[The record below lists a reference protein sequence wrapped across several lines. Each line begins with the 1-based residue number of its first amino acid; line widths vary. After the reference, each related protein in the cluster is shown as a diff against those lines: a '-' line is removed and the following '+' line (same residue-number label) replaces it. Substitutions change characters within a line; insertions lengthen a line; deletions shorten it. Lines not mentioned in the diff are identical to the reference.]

1 MRHMAEKLVPKEK
14 EWSFEDIR
22 REVEQTSSKLKL
34 SDGGSKG
41 CSLVARCAL
50 RAGDVVL
57 AERPFFEGNVQAKHS
72 EQVYS
77 QAVLAKM
84 NGKDGHPDGEAA
96 PEDFQEDCLH
106 PRSPLMDCVAA
117 ILLCK
122 QQLVASQGGCDAKA
136 LLKLQ
141 KICALFQSPVQS
153 TTDHREVDDL
163 WGALKP
169 ELQKSTSREELG
181 DILQILGGNRFG
193 QGKRGIHLL
202 FAGSMFEHSC
212 LPNCFLGT
220 WDSDSIDTLQTYRA
234 LRDIAEG
241 EALTIDYMGFP
252 QGYCAV
258 SARAQAFQ
266 KWGFICSCP
275 RCVELPEVER
285 SFNCMACGAPDL
297 CPRSPG
303 SVELQCLSCDAV
315 AEASYAARCFRKER
329 ELQPEPGSPASDTFR
344 KMEESEADEEN
355 LLSHRH
361 HLVVQAL
368 WEDVEQGLPN
378 SAELPA
384 FLSILEVLVESIS
397 KVCRLKEH
405 PALLQLYNMAALS
418 TADDLEAQKHYLQLE
433 HGILRK
439 FYPDEA
445 ERQEEEIERLVK
457 CAPEPTEAGYPQ
469 ALN

>member
-1 MRHMAEKLVPKEK
+1 MAEKLVPKDK

-153 TTDHREVDDL
+153 TTDHRECVDDL

-193 QGKRGIHLL
+193 QGKRGILVIVL
-202 FAGSMFEHSC
+202 DYVRQ
-212 LPNCFLGT
+212 LIQNCSVDGWRTFQLHGF
-220 WDSDSIDTLQTYRA
+220 DSL
-234 LRDIAEG
+234 EG
-241 EALTIDYMGFP
+241 
-252 QGYCAV
+252 
-258 SARAQAFQ
+258 
-266 KWGFICSCP
+266 
-275 RCVELPEVER
+275 
-285 SFNCMACGAPDL
+285 
-297 CPRSPG
+297 
-303 SVELQCLSCDAV
+303 
-315 AEASYAARCFRKER
+315 
-329 ELQPEPGSPASDTFR
+329 
-344 KMEESEADEEN
+344 
-355 LLSHRH
+355 
-361 HLVVQAL
+361 
-368 WEDVEQGLPN
+368 
-378 SAELPA
+378 
-384 FLSILEVLVESIS
+384 
-397 KVCRLKEH
+397 CR
-405 PALLQLYNMAALS
+405 
-418 TADDLEAQKHYLQLE
+418 
-433 HGILRK
+433 R
-439 FYPDEA
+439 
-445 ERQEEEIERLVK
+445 
-457 CAPEPTEAGYPQ
+457 
-469 ALN
+469 